1 MSRRE
6 LDAAGITDPALR
18 ASYERCRQLN
28 AAHGRTYYL
37 ATLLLPPS
45 KRPYVHALYG
55 YARHADEFV
64 DSLER
69 PDPAQLL
76 TWSDVLRTALRTG
89 TSTDPVAAAT
99 VHTVQRWDIPVAHF
113 DAFLHSMQMDIT
125 VSEYP
130 TYADLQS
137 YMYGSASVIGLQM
150 LPILEPLSEEPYEP
164 ARRLGE
170 AFQLTNFI
178 RDVGEDLLR
187 GRVYLPVED
196 MTAAGVSRADLERGV
211 VTPAI
216 RELLRFEIDRTRRLY
231 AEAEPGIAM
240 LHPTS
245 RDCVRTAFDLYGG
258 ILDEVEAA
266 DYRVLDQRVSVGVP
280 RRLRVALPRLMAA
293 WAARARSRRTAGSA
307 LPQAPAGRRGGPTTP
322 TRASIG

>member
-1 MSRRE
+1 VSRRE

-18 ASYERCRQLN
+18 ASYERCRELN

-55 YARHADEFV
+55 YARHADEYV
-64 DSLER
+64 DSLEH
-69 PDPAQLL
+69 PDPARLL
-76 TWSDVLRTALRTG
+76 TWSAALQAALRSG

-99 VHTVQRWDIPVAHF
+99 VDTVRRWDIPLEHF

-125 VSEYP
+125 VTDYA
-130 TYADLQS
+130 TYADLQE
-137 YMYGSASVIGLQM
+137 YMYGSAAVIGLQM
-150 LPILEPLSEEPYEP
+150 LPILEPLTDEAHEP

-187 GRVYLPVED
+187 GRIYLPAED
-196 MTAAGVSRADLERGV
+196 MAAVGVSRADLERGV
-211 VTPAI
+211 VTPAV
-216 RELLRFEIDRTRRLY
+216 RELMRLEIDRARRLY
-231 AEAEPGIAM
+231 ADAEPGIAM

-245 RDCVRTAFDLYGG
+245 RDCVRTAFELYGG
-258 ILDEVEAA
+258 ILTAVEAA
-266 DYRVLDQRVSVGVP
+266 DYAVLDRRVSVGIP
-280 RRLRVALPRLMAA
+280 RRLGVALPRLMAA
-293 WAARARSRRTAGSA
+293 RIARLRSRREARY
-307 LPQAPAGRRGGPTTP
+307 APPPAHAAPPGGPTTP